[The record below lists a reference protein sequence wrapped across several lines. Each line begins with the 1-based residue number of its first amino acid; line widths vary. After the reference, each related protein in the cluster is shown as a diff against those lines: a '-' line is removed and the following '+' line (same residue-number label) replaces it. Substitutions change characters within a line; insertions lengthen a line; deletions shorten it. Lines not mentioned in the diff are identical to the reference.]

1 MPFLARDGTYVGTIT
16 EGDLLWGIKNMTG
29 LSIEAAEDVPITRIP
44 RRKDYEAVPV
54 TTGMEQLVN
63 TAMNQNFVPV
73 VDDRKNFIGLIRRKD
88 IIRYCYGQV
97 TGRQQAKALAQ
108 PKA

>member
-1 MPFLARDGTYVGTIT
+1 
-16 EGDLLWGIKNMTG
+16 
-29 LSIEAAEDVPITRIP
+29 
-44 RRKDYEAVPV
+44 
-54 TTGMEQLVN
+54 MEQLVN